1 MRLQASGVVALGCLI
16 GAMGIARAQSS
27 TLPVK
32 QGLWETQVTVTS
44 QMSLPP
50 DVEGKIA
57 AMPAA
62 QQAMIRQNMGGGKP
76 TSSTNQSCIASQ
88 VTMDQFLNKQQ
99 QNTQM
104 KCTFTN
110 RQQTATGASFDTSCT
125 TPQGTAT
132 GHSQFTFVDDE
143 HVTGQTHMTVNMTSA
158 KGSAQSTMDST
169 MSMKY
174 LGADCGSVK
183 PNTAAPAN

>member
-1 MRLQASGVVALGCLI
+1 MVS
-16 GAMGIARAQSS
+16 ARAQSS

-32 QGLWETQVTVTS
+32 QGLWETQATVTS

-50 DVEGKIA
+50 DVEAKIA

-76 TSSTNQSCIASQ
+76 TSSTNKSCIASQ
-88 VTMDQFLNKQQ
+88 VTMDQFLNQQQ

-125 TPQGTAT
+125 MQQGTAT

-169 MSMKY
+169 TSMKY

-183 PNTAAPAN
+183 PNTAAPGN

>member
-1 MRLQASGVVALGCLI
+1 MFA
-16 GAMGIARAQSS
+16 GIPGARAQS

-32 QGLWETQVTVTS
+32 QGLWETQTTVTN

-50 DVEGKIA
+50 DLEAKIA

-62 QQAMIRQNMGGGKP
+62 QQAMVRQNMGGKP
-76 TSSTNQSCIASQ
+76 TSSTIQSCIASQ
-88 VTMDQFLNKQQ
+88 ATMDQFLNSQQ
-99 QNTQM
+99 QRTGM

-110 RQQTATGASFDTSCT
+110 RQQTATGTSFDTSCT
-125 TPQGTAT
+125 MQQGTAA

-158 KGSAQSTMDST
+158 KGSAQSTIDST

-174 LGADCGSVK
+174 VGADCGSVK
-183 PNTAAPAN
+183 PNTTAPVN

>member
-1 MRLQASGVVALGCLI
+1 MVS
-16 GAMGIARAQSS
+16 ARAQSSS

-32 QGLWETQVTVTS
+32 QGLWETTVTS
-44 QMSLPP
+44 TNQVTLPP
-50 DVEGKIA
+50 DVEAKIA

-62 QQAMIRQNMGGGKP
+62 QQAMIRQNMGGAKP
-76 TSSTNQSCIASQ
+76 ASSTNKSCIAST
-88 VTMDQFLNKQQ
+88 VTMDQFLNQQQ
-99 QNTQM
+99 QNSQM

-110 RQQTATGASFDTSCT
+110 RQMTATGASFDTSCT
-125 TPQGTAT
+125 MQQGTAT

-143 HVTGQTHMTVNMTSA
+143 HVTGQTHMTVNMTTA
-158 KGSAQSTMDST
+158 KGSGQATLDST

-183 PNTAAPAN
+183 PDTAALAN